1 MTGENGF
8 NLPKHSELENY
19 AYLLLYKYYIKFLL
33 QSKKKSVLSQN
44 NEEFSIARTLRVY
57 VGVRRKLAKEEKLKL
72 RSRW

>member
-33 QSKKKSVLSQN
+33 QSKKKSVLRIMERSVLL
-44 NEEFSIARTLRVY
+44 EHY
-57 VGVRRKLAKEEKLKL
+57 VCM
-72 RSRW
+72 